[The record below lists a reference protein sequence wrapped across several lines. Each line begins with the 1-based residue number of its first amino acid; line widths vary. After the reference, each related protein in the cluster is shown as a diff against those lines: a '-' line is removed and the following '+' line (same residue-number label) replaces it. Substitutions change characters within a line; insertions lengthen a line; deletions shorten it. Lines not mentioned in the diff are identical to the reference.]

1 MSAVKVREVYFAVDQ
16 GDTAV
21 SIRAEER
28 GFNRSRYAQIEF
40 KGEKGDKEVLFSL
53 FGPSPS
59 ENAMLPERPAHLFKP
74 GVAANPKG
82 RPKGTRNK
90 VATAF
95 FDDLH
100 AIWTEQGDAV
110 LRRAAFEKPM
120 EFAAMVAKLMPA
132 KLEIS
137 TPTHGL
143 TDERF
148 QELMDLAERQ
158 LAVSASMTIEG
169 SVVELEGG
177 GGSPRAGDARGEV
190 IDLIPSSA
198 PPTEP
203 ILDDTPPIFAAALQ
217 ATPVSLP
224 AETLVEAAR
233 DAGPADGPEPEID
246 IASLF

>member
-1 MSAVKVREVYFAVDQ
+1 MNVPTPSGRFVP
-16 GDTAV
+16 GDP
-21 SIRAEER
+21 RR
-28 GFNRSRYAQIEF
+28 GT
-40 KGEKGDKEVLFSL
+40 K
-53 FGPSPS
+53 
-59 ENAMLPERPAHLFKP
+59 
-74 GVAANPKG
+74 
-82 RPKGTRNK
+82 PKGTRNK

-100 AIWTEQGDAV
+100 AIWTEQGEAV

-169 SVVELEGG
+169 SAVEVERG
-177 GGSPRAGDARGEV
+177 GGSPRAGVMRGEV

-198 PPTEP
+198 PRVDD
-203 ILDDTPPIFAAALQ
+203 LDAIEASIFTAAPQ
-217 ATPVSLP
+217 ATPMSLT
-224 AETLVEAAR
+224 AETLAMGKPTTAEE
-233 DAGPADGPEPEID
+233 DDID

>member
-1 MSAVKVREVYFAVDQ
+1 MRTQ
-16 GDTAV
+16 
-21 SIRAEER
+21 
-28 GFNRSRYAQIEF
+28 
-40 KGEKGDKEVLFSL
+40 
-53 FGPSPS
+53 
-59 ENAMLPERPAHLFKP
+59 PAHLFGP
-74 GVAANPKG
+74 GRSGNPAG

-137 TPTHGL
+137 TPTHGM

-158 LAVSASMTIEG
+158 LALSASITIEG
-169 SVVELEGG
+169 HAVSVEGG
-177 GGSPRAGDARGEV
+177 RGDPQDGVMRGEV
-190 IDLIPSSA
+190 IDLTPSSVSQA
-198 PPTEP
+198 DHLLASEVGNPATAEDRP
-203 ILDDTPPIFAAALQ
+203 DFAAA
-217 ATPVSLP
+217 PHDDPSSIP
-224 AETLVEAAR
+224 AETLVT
-233 DAGPADGPEPEID
+233 GNPVTADEDEID